1 MTYAIT
7 VTTNSSVECSSDS
20 FGHLLESVGE
30 AVHSSWI
37 RWGGWWGTLRSSCQ
51 RSKVH
56 VFNVGVRWSWAGVCW
71 HCQGNASSTCCF
83 RTPFPVSDNVDQ
95 LVEKIYYLEKS
106 FPVCRR
112 SFRYLFNC
120 IHPNKDPWLLKGAVF
135 WPQGAS
141 LRSWCPLFLSFRGW
155 SSGLFTL
162 SLLCAPRQCLSSVKM
177 FRSLCHAQPGLVWP
191 VDRLLQRR
199 TIKWRFSDGSLA
211 VWLSS
216 MVQTDWVMVWTLFDE
231 TLNSGF
237 PINRRKTTAT
247 ESNVGVGGWS
257 LQPSSPFWRA
267 SRLLE
272 CLSVLEEVKWANL
285 PVDTGC
291 EIPFFSCVLPLSG
304 NTGWQEEE
312 GFLVVLLTSYLRCC
326 SPFWQTG
333 WKSSGR
339 KVCFERKV
347 ASHSRL
353 LQLLLWI

>member
-1 MTYAIT
+1 
-7 VTTNSSVECSSDS
+7 
-20 FGHLLESVGE
+20 
-30 AVHSSWI
+30 
-37 RWGGWWGTLRSSCQ
+37 
-51 RSKVH
+51 
-56 VFNVGVRWSWAGVCW
+56 
-71 HCQGNASSTCCF
+71 
-83 RTPFPVSDNVDQ
+83 
-95 LVEKIYYLEKS
+95 
-106 FPVCRR
+106 
-112 SFRYLFNC
+112 
-120 IHPNKDPWLLKGAVF
+120 
-135 WPQGAS
+135 
-141 LRSWCPLFLSFRGW
+141 
-155 SSGLFTL
+155 
-162 SLLCAPRQCLSSVKM
+162 M
-177 FRSLCHAQPGLVWP
+177 FRSLCYAPPGLVGP

-199 TIKWRFSDGSLA
+199 TIKWRFNDGSLA

-339 KVCFERKV
+339 KSLLWKKSRKSLKIIATVTVNIRRIEAVMCFLSVISPWLLFLK
-347 ASHSRL
+347 RL
-353 LQLLLWI
+353 LVDLQDCWYVIRVFKELD

>member
-1 MTYAIT
+1 
-7 VTTNSSVECSSDS
+7 
-20 FGHLLESVGE
+20 
-30 AVHSSWI
+30 
-37 RWGGWWGTLRSSCQ
+37 
-51 RSKVH
+51 
-56 VFNVGVRWSWAGVCW
+56 
-71 HCQGNASSTCCF
+71 
-83 RTPFPVSDNVDQ
+83 
-95 LVEKIYYLEKS
+95 
-106 FPVCRR
+106 
-112 SFRYLFNC
+112 
-120 IHPNKDPWLLKGAVF
+120 
-135 WPQGAS
+135 
-141 LRSWCPLFLSFRGW
+141 
-155 SSGLFTL
+155 
-162 SLLCAPRQCLSSVKM
+162 M
-177 FRSLCHAQPGLVWP
+177 FRSLCYAPPGLVGP

-291 EIPFFSCVLPLSG
+291 EIPFFFCVLPLSG

-339 KVCFERKV
+339 KVCYERKV